1 MLNLTD
7 NVLLNEE
14 SKLFNIKTLF
24 LNNKKL
30 KHIPSIFNYDKIE
43 ILCLNDNEIST
54 LSFCQNMTNLKELYM
69 KNNNIKDLK
78 ELEYLSICKKLHT
91 IFLKGNPIQLNNN
104 LLYVKK
110 IKSVVPSIKNI
121 DGLKII
127 QNKKL
132 NIYFQLNDPNKNRNK
147 YSKFMNKDIFCK
159 NAKINKNIINTENNE
174 IESNKKN
181 QIYKDFKY
189 IEIKKKEMPKSPHFI
204 LRKYNSG
211 KKVWN
216 NVNFNNTINNDN
228 KKIGKKRKKSSD
240 FVFLKKMIDKSNE
253 NSYSNNI
260 NTNSNEENNNE
271 VKNQNV
277 FNSVNLLLNGLN
289 LLQLTQLQNY
299 VNKKL
304 STKMNIYNS

>member
-14 SKLFNIKTLF
+14 SKLINIKTLF

-159 NAKINKNIINTENNE
+159 NVKINKNIINTENNE

-240 FVFLKKMIDKSNE
+240 FVFLKKIIDKSNE
-253 NSYSNNI
+253 NRYSNTI
-260 NTNSNEENNNE
+260 NTNSNEAIKAE
-271 VKNQNV
+271 VKTQNV

>member
-7 NVLLNEE
+7 NALLNEE
-14 SKLFNIKTLF
+14 SKLISLKTLF

-159 NAKINKNIINTENNE
+159 NVKINKNIINTENNE

-240 FVFLKKMIDKSNE
+240 FVFLKNIIDKSNE

-271 VKNQNV
+271 VKNQNI

>member
-14 SKLFNIKTLF
+14 SKLINLKTLF

-110 IKSVVPSIKNI
+110 IN
-121 DGLKII
+121 
-127 QNKKL
+127 
-132 NIYFQLNDPNKNRNK
+132 
-147 YSKFMNKDIFCK
+147 
-159 NAKINKNIINTENNE
+159 
-174 IESNKKN
+174 
-181 QIYKDFKY
+181 
-189 IEIKKKEMPKSPHFI
+189 
-204 LRKYNSG
+204 
-211 KKVWN
+211 
-216 NVNFNNTINNDN
+216 
-228 KKIGKKRKKSSD
+228 
-240 FVFLKKMIDKSNE
+240 
-253 NSYSNNI
+253 
-260 NTNSNEENNNE
+260 
-271 VKNQNV
+271 
-277 FNSVNLLLNGLN
+277 
-289 LLQLTQLQNY
+289 
-299 VNKKL
+299 
-304 STKMNIYNS
+304 

>member
-1 MLNLTD
+1 M
-7 NVLLNEE
+7 
-14 SKLFNIKTLF
+14 
-24 LNNKKL
+24 
-30 KHIPSIFNYDKIE
+30 
-43 ILCLNDNEIST
+43 
-54 LSFCQNMTNLKELYM
+54 
-69 KNNNIKDLK
+69 
-78 ELEYLSICKKLHT
+78 CKKLQT
-91 IFLKGNPIQLNNN
+91 ILLKGNPIQINNN
-104 LLYVKK
+104 LLYMEK

-132 NIYFQLNDPNKNRNK
+132 NIYFQLNIPNKNRNK

-159 NAKINKNIINTENNE
+159 NAKINKNKINTDNNDLEN
-174 IESNKKN
+174 NKKN
-181 QIYKDFKY
+181 QINKDFKY
-189 IEIKKKEMPKSPHFI
+189 IEIKKREMPRSPHFI
-204 LRKYNSG
+204 LKKYNSG

-253 NSYSNNI
+253 NSYSNII
-260 NTNSNEENNNE
+260 NANSNEENNNE

-277 FNSVNLLLNGLN
+277 YNSVNLLLNSLN

>member
-7 NVLLNEE
+7 NALLNEE
-14 SKLFNIKTLF
+14 SKLISLKTLF

-30 KHIPSIFNYDKIE
+30 KHIPSIKNYDKIE
-43 ILCLNDNEIST
+43 ILYLNDNEIST
-54 LSFCQNMTNLKELYM
+54 LSFCQNMANLKELYM
-69 KNNNIKDLK
+69 KNNNIRDLK
-78 ELEYLSICKKLHT
+78 EIEYLSVCKKLHT
-91 IFLKGNPIQLNNN
+91 LLLKGNPIQLNDN

-121 DGLKII
+121 DNLKII

-132 NIYFQLNDPNKNRNK
+132 NIYFQLNAPNKNRNK

-181 QIYKDFKY
+181 HIYKDFKY
-189 IEIKKKEMPKSPHFI
+189 IEIKKKEMPQSPHFI

-271 VKNQNV
+271 VKNQNI

-289 LLQLTQLQNY
+289 LLELTQLKNY